1 MIDLDSLVSFALTA
15 LFNPTLLVLLI
26 ILFFL
31 GKLIGRLSVR
41 MNIWKFLALCYIGLF
56 LFEPTKELGPI
67 LGSIFLLGFASN
79 HFGRMPGIFSW
90 AQSLG
95 DVFFA
100 FQHRS
105 AYEEIQRQEKDIDDL
120 KRQLHAA
127 QMATMQASGP
137 SPQQQQWRAQAQQ
150 SRQSTSSSGAT
161 YGGRGDGGS
170 QGTQSRQRTSRS
182 QQGSQQGK
190 PSSQRASGSAGSGGQ
205 GRPNPQQKRISG
217 PPPNQQQSSGQTGS
231 QGAKPS
237 TSANLSVRDQH
248 LVTLGLSPGQTYTPD
263 DIKAAW
269 RKMAKK
275 THPDT
280 GGSKVAFMA
289 VVNAYNYLK

>member
-26 ILFFL
+26 ILFFI

-56 LFEPTKELGPI
+56 IFEPTKKLGPI
-67 LGSIFLLGFASN
+67 LGAIFVLGFASN
-79 HFGRMPGIFSW
+79 HFGRVPGIVAW

-100 FQHRS
+100 FRHRR
-105 AYEEIQRQEKDIDDL
+105 AYEEIQRQEREIEAL
-120 KRQLHAA
+120 KQQLRAA
-127 QMATMQASGP
+127 QMAASQSAGQ
-137 SPQQQQWRAQAQQ
+137 SAQQQQWRAQAQQ
-150 SRQSTSSSGAT
+150 ARQPGPDGSD
-161 YGGRGDGGS
+161 GGRGDGNSAGTKGARTDAGSARRQTGRQSAGS
-170 QGTQSRQRTSRS
+170 QGNSRPQGNDKAQDQRKRIPDPPRNGK
-182 QQGSQQGK
+182 QQGS
-190 PSSQRASGSAGSGGQ
+190 SQ
-205 GRPNPQQKRISG
+205 GR
-217 PPPNQQQSSGQTGS
+217 SS
-231 QGAKPS
+231 GAKPAS
-237 TSANLSVRDQH
+237 NAPNLSVRDQH
-248 LVTLGLSPGQTYTPD
+248 LVTLGLAPGKTYTPD

-280 GGSKVAFMA
+280 GGSKAAFIA